1 MIKGIKKIMY
11 TALFGLVFALSP
23 VGLVQAADIEPDI
36 NMAEDVI
43 NAISIGDITSVNGK
57 PSIEVT
63 GLPVGATVK
72 IYDQASDGKL
82 LGSATVKTGQTSA
95 IISLSNISTDVYV
108 SVTLESA
115 RSVVTMKATEELEP
129 ESITV
134 DNNAGAADIVTVSDL
149 EVGDIIKVYDQ
160 AGTKLL
166 GKATVSKG
174 KTETTVSIPQLGSDE
189 GEITVSV
196 TRLGNKESD
205 KCTKAYDEESY
216 TYELA
221 EHNITIVNN
230 AGITDTVTVT
240 DDEES
245 SILEVGD
252 IVKVYNH
259 LEKLLGKSTAIKGKN
274 GSVIAVVNIRQL
286 GTDEGEVQVS
296 VTSKGKRESEKCEKY
311 FPEETGSKEPSEI
324 TVQNNLRKN
333 DKVIVSE
340 LNVGDIVKVY
350 SSASGGK
357 LLGKA
362 TVATGKDEASVTIRQ
377 LSGGGAGS
385 VWVSVTSRG
394 AQESERVEQAYDAES
409 ELDLPTEIVSDLS
422 FTDTDTDKDQIG
434 GEISWTAPDDVSE
447 VTHYEIYTSTNGT
460 TKGTKLAKVAVG
472 TNTYTIAD
480 DTDST
485 GLTHIAVFTLNSAGI
500 ASEGVFE
507 AITDVNE

>member
-1 MIKGIKKIMY
+1 MIKGIKRIMGI
-11 TALFGLVFALSP
+11 ALLGFVFALLPASI
-23 VGLVQAADIEPDI
+23 VQAAGIIVDPD
-36 NMAEDVI
+36 VLS
-43 NAISIGDITSVNGK
+43 AISIGDITSVNGK

-63 GLPVGATVK
+63 NLPVGATVK

-82 LGSATVKTGQTSA
+82 LGSAAVKTGQASV

-129 ESITV
+129 ECITV

-149 EVGDIIKVYDQ
+149 EAGDIIKVYDE
-160 AGTKLL
+160 AGAKLL

-196 TRLGNKESD
+196 TRVGNKESD
-205 KCTKAYDEESY
+205 KCTKAFDEESY

-230 AGITDTVTVT
+230 AGIVDTVTVT

-252 IVKVYNH
+252 IVKVYNQTGT
-259 LEKLLGKSTAIKGKN
+259 KLLGKSTAIKGKN
-274 GSVIAVVNIRQL
+274 ESVVAVVNIRQL
-286 GTDEGEVQVS
+286 GTDAGEVQVS
-296 VTSKGKRESEKCEKY
+296 VTSKGKRESEICLKD
-311 FPEETGSKEPSEI
+311 FPDEAKSEELSEI
-324 TVQNNLRKN
+324 TVQNNLGSN
-333 DKVIVSE
+333 DKIIVSE
-340 LNVGDIVKVY
+340 LNAGDIVKVY
-350 SSASGGK
+350 SELGK

-362 TVATGKDEASVTIRQ
+362 TVATGKTETVVTIRQ
-377 LSGGGAGS
+377 LGNGAGS

-394 AQESERVEQAYDAES
+394 KQESNKVEQAYDSES
-409 ELDLPTEIVSDLS
+409 DIDVPTAMVSDLS
-422 FTDTDTDKDQIG
+422 FTDTDTDIDQIG
-434 GEISWTAPDDVSE
+434 GEISWTAPDDVSD

-460 TKGTKLAKVAVG
+460 TKGTKLAKVTVG
-472 TNTYTIAD
+472 TNTYAIAEN
-480 DTDST
+480 TNLN
-485 GLTHIAVFTLNSAGI
+485 GVTHIAVFTLNSAGL
-500 ASEGVFE
+500 AAEGVFE
-507 AITDVNE
+507 SIIDVID